1 MTLVRFNHAGYPV
14 TKNLVNDLYKS
25 FGFND
30 TREEYCGCVPSN
42 VVENEKDFRLE
53 LSIPGFSKEEVKISF
68 QKNILTVKSE
78 KNLENDESIK
88 YLRRGFVPQ
97 NFEKRFELTNHINS
111 ENISAN
117 FTNGVLEI
125 VLPKKEEI
133 LEKAAMEIEIQ

>member
-1 MTLVRFNHAGYPV
+1 
-14 TKNLVNDLYKS
+14 
-25 FGFND
+25 
-30 TREEYCGCVPSN
+30 
-42 VVENEKDFRLE
+42 
-53 LSIPGFSKEEVKISF
+53 
-68 QKNILTVKSE
+68 VKSE